1 MTITE
6 DRFDFLSNRLSFI
19 AVTNNH
25 LRLFNNTSLEV
36 FNNKGG
42 SCSILYLLKIGEK
55 LRDNY
60 LKKQINT

>member
-1 MTITE
+1 
-6 DRFDFLSNRLSFI
+6 
-19 AVTNNH
+19 